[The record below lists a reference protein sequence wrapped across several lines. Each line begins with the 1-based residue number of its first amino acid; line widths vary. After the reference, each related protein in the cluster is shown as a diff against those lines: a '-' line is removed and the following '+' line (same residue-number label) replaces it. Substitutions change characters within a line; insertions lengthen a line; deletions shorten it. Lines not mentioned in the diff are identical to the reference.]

1 MPGKFFFVTRMG
13 YGSIL
18 LAQMGVIP
26 HIDAANGH
34 VPLPSNRLP
43 SVISRASTLSLG

>member
-1 MPGKFFFVTRMG
+1 MPGKFFCVTRMG
-13 YGSIL
+13 YGSIS

-26 HIDAANGH
+26 QSVAAKGH

-43 SVISRASTLSLG
+43 SVICLPP